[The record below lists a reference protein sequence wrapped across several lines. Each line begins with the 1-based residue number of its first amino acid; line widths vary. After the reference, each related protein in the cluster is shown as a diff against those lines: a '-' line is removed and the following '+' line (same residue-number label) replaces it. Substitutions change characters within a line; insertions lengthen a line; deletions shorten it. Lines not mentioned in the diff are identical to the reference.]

1 MLYGIE
7 LKNSFGDRL
16 LSSTGLLFPHSS
28 GQLVYSDSY
37 GVARPQGGYAI
48 DHLDKTGNTYTNGFG
63 RIGTTSPTQTVSNLT
78 DGGSW
83 DKNGFNAGNIMQ
95 IVTHAYSESYQPT
108 NPDRGPTRADWNR
121 MRHAIPN
128 TSDTNY
134 HYEAFFKLP
143 PSGGLHTFAQVYN
156 PYNFLFDANSKGL
169 HLYVQQT
176 ETSGTG
182 TPTQYIVGTTKKPSV
197 GSETH
202 GMQIYDEAGNEI
214 YDTRYVNQALGIK
227 DYIRIP
233 STDFVDCIQS
243 GTTYNYTLRQP
254 IDPTKAYLGG
264 GSINNFRFGPPVGG
278 GGGFE
283 WEVPTFKM
291 TSSTNLQMY
300 KTTYRYNSSYVYT
313 GVPSYKA
320 YEECLITILEN

>member
-1 MLYGIE
+1 MSYGIE
-7 LKNSFGDRL
+7 LKNSFGDRVL
-16 LSSTGLLFPHSS
+16 ASTGLLFPHSS
-28 GQLVYSDSY
+28 GQLVYGDAWY
-37 GVARPQGGYAI
+37 IPRGDGTYAI
-48 DHLDKTGNTYTNGFG
+48 DHLDKTGSTYTNGLG
-63 RIGTTSPTQTVSNLT
+63 RIGTASTSNSTLNLT

-83 DKNGFNAGNIMQ
+83 DGNDFGAGHIMQ
-95 IVTHAYSESYQPT
+95 VVTNSYSESYQPRT
-108 NPDRGPTRADWNR
+108 PDYSLKIDYNR
-121 MRHAIPN
+121 MRHAIP
-128 TSDTNY
+128 DTGDTAH

-143 PSGGLHTFAQVYN
+143 ASGGLHTFAQVYN

-169 HLYVQQT
+169 HLYVQKT

-182 TPTQYIVGTTKKPSV
+182 TPTEYIVGTTKKPSV
-197 GSETH
+197 GAETY
-202 GMQIYDEAGNEI
+202 GMQVFDESSNEI

-227 DYIRIP
+227 DYVRIP
-233 STDFVDCIQS
+233 SADFVGCIQS

-264 GSINNFRFGPPVGG
+264 GSVNNFRFGPPRPTGA
-278 GGGFE
+278 GFF

-300 KTTYRYNSSYVYT
+300 RTVYKYDTSLSLQDTPTYE
-313 GVPSYKA
+313 A